1 MPMTEMEKDLR
12 VIIHPKLMWKDHIFS
27 KVNTANKILRLIKRT
42 VRGTSNKDV
51 IKKLYIH
58 MVRPNLEYACE
69 VWSPH
74 QEYLKDLI
82 EAVHGQ
88 T

>member
-1 MPMTEMEKDLR
+1 MVLR
-12 VIIHPKLMWKDHIFS
+12 YRSHLQQGKHGKQNLK
-27 KVNTANKILRLIKRT
+27 LIKRT

-58 MVRPNLEYACE
+58 MVRPHLEYACE

-74 QEYLKDLI
+74 QEYLKD
-82 EAVHGQ
+82 
-88 T
+88 